1 MKQAANLKY
10 VPVTPPAAIVD
21 NAAFVTGAVDTK
33 GWRHLTFIV
42 IFGAIDIAVASS
54 KIRHSDASNM
64 GSPADIA
71 VGGTDYALA
80 TATDSDNLLH
90 IFEVDLLGKK
100 RYVDFEITGGDGAA
114 GSYIS
119 VIAVLSRGEESP
131 NSASEHGAVVYGT
144 F

>member
-1 MKQAANLKY
+1 MKQAANLKF
-10 VPVTPPAAIVD
+10 VPVTPPGAIVD
-21 NAAFVTGAVDTK
+21 NAAFTTAAVDTK
-33 GWRHLTFIV
+33 GYRHLTFLV
-42 IFGAIDIAVASS
+42 IFGAIDIAPASS

-80 TATDSDNLLH
+80 TATDSDNLFHL
-90 IFEVDLLGKK
+90 FDVDLLGKK

-119 VIAVLSRGEESP
+119 VIAILSRPEESP
-131 NSASEHGAVVYGT
+131 NSDSEHGAVVYGK

>member
-1 MKQAANLKY
+1 MQTAAAVKY

-21 NAAFVTGAVDTK
+21 NSAFTTAAVDTR
-33 GWRHLTFIV
+33 GWRHLTFV
-42 IFGAIDIAVASS
+42 VVFGAIDIAVASS

-80 TATDSDNLLH
+80 TATDSDNLFH
-90 IFEVDLLGKK
+90 VFEVDLLGKK
-100 RYVDFEITGGDGAA
+100 RYIDFEITGGDGAA
-114 GSYIS
+114 GSYI
-119 VIAVLSRGEESP
+119 AVLAILSRPEESP
-131 NSASEHGAVVYGT
+131 NSATKHGAVVYGT

>member
-1 MKQAANLKY
+1 MKQAANLKF
-10 VPVTPPAAIVD
+10 VPVTPPGAIVD
-21 NAAFVTGAVDTK
+21 NAAFVTAAVDTK
-33 GWRHLTFIV
+33 GFRHLTFLV
-42 IFGAIDIAVASS
+42 VFGAIDIAPASS

-80 TATDSDNLLH
+80 TATDSDNLFHL
-90 IFEVDLLGKK
+90 FDVDLLGKK
-100 RYVDFEITGGDGAA
+100 RYIDFEITGGDGAA

-119 VIAVLSRGEESP
+119 VVAILSRPEESP
-131 NSASEHGAVVYGT
+131 NSDSEHGAVVYGK